1 MMSQHTIA
9 IAQLG
14 RATQWRD
21 ACLLLDR
28 MQTASGL
35 RPNIFSYSAAISA
48 CEKGGQ
54 WQQALT
60 LFQDMLE
67 GGIRHDI
74 ISYNA
79 TISACEKGGQWQ
91 RALTLFQELPEA
103 TMSPNVISYN
113 AAINACEKGG
123 QWQQALLLFQIMP
136 EVGSSNQVPPNPW
149 FLDVFRPHFPSFSH

>member
-1 MMSQHTIA
+1 MMSQQTIA

-35 RPNIFSYSAAISA
+35 RPNIFSYSTAISA

-79 TISACEKGGQWQ
+79 TISACEKGGSM
-91 RALTLFQELPEA
+91 A
-103 TMSPNVISYN
+103 TSTD
-113 AAINACEKGG
+113 
-123 QWQQALLLFQIMP
+123 L
-136 EVGSSNQVPPNPW
+136 VPGIARGNNESQC
-149 FLDVFRPHFPSFSH
+149 H